1 MNKINLHDD
10 VIEAAMSRLA
20 RSATRLLTRLRVCDV
35 AEKLHA
41 PA

>member
-1 MNKINLHDD
+1 MNKINLHED

-20 RSATRLLTRLRVCDV
+20 RCATHLPTRLRVWDV